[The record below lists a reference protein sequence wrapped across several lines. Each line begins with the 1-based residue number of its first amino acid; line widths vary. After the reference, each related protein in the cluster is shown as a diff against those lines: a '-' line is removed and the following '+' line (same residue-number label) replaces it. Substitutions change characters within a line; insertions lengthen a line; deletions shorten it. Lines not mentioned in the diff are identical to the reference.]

1 MEKVKS
7 NLLIL
12 VLLLYFSNVFI
23 GNDYSNVLLSILAFL
38 LLLVV
43 LPTSKSVTKIMGI
56 SLLAIG
62 LIISLFMNHSTL
74 IESVQGIQLNLPL
87 LILILMAPL
96 LSIPLKNGTY
106 LDTPIAYIEQV
117 KEKPRQLFLSISGFL
132 TLLAPILNVGSVR
145 ILDDLMRNRNLS
157 SELLGRSYFTG
168 FSTAMVWS
176 PYFGSVAL
184 VLYYLDIPYSEYF
197 IIGMLFACTQLLTG
211 NLLFAL
217 RNRQMGSVM
226 AEKEIAPQDK
236 IHILPLVMK
245 FIVSLGILIVAL
257 IFLEALTKLS
267 MLVLVSILALIIPAI
282 WMFVEGK
289 WKVFINQVILYKNQ
303 VAKGSGN
310 EIVLFLSAGLFGS
323 AIANSSISVWIR
335 SILLQISDVSF
346 FFFVIFIVFIIMF
359 FAFIGFHQIIT
370 IPILVMQIDPA
381 SLGVDPIVL
390 AFVFIMAWFMS
401 AIISPINAITILISN
416 ALNRRFFTVSF
427 RWNGL
432 YVLSM
437 FLVGFVFIYALRMIY
452 H

>member
-1 MEKVKS
+1 MEKLKS

-12 VLLLYFSNVFI
+12 VLLLYFFNVFI
-23 GNDYSNVLLSILAFL
+23 GNEYSAVLLSILAFL
-38 LLLVV
+38 LLLVTI
-43 LPTSKSVTKIMGI
+43 PASKPVTQVMGI
-56 SLLAIG
+56 SLLATG
-62 LIISLFMNHSTL
+62 FFVSLFMNHSNL
-74 IESVQGIQLNLPL
+74 LESIQGTQLNLPL

-96 LSIPLKNGTY
+96 LSIPLKSGTY
-106 LDTPIAYIEQV
+106 LDAPMAYIEQV
-117 KEKPRQLFLSISGFL
+117 KERPKQLFLSISGFL

-145 ILDDLMRNRNLS
+145 ILDDLMRNRNLP

-197 IIGMLFACTQLLTG
+197 IVGMLFACTQLLTG
-211 NLLFAL
+211 NLLFAVRS
-217 RNRQMGSVM
+217 RNIEPGKSNEEVLQ
-226 AEKEIAPQDK
+226 EKIR
-236 IHILPLVMK
+236 ILPLIIK
-245 FIVSLGILIVAL
+245 FMISLGLLIVAL
-257 IFLEALTKLS
+257 IFLESLTQLS
-267 MLVLVSILALIIPAI
+267 MLVLVSMLSLIIPAL
-282 WMFVEGK
+282 WMLVEGK
-289 WKVFINQVILYKNQ
+289 WKVFVQQVILYKNQ
-303 VAKGSGN
+303 VTKGSGN

-323 AIANSSISVWIR
+323 AISNSSISIWIR
-335 SILLQISDVSF
+335 SILLQISEASF
-346 FFFVIFIVFIIMF
+346 FFFVIFIVFTIMF
-359 FAFIGFHQIIT
+359 FALIGFHQIIT

-381 SLGVDPIVL
+381 SLGVAPIVL

-416 ALNRRFFTVSF
+416 ALNRKFFTVSF

-437 FLVGFVFIYALRMIY
+437 FLVGSVFIYALRMIY